1 MLGEF
6 ALLDQLSTSV
16 LLLDQK
22 LHIVYVNAAAEQL
35 MSASRQRTV
44 GKRLIEIVTVPDDL
58 ITRLR
63 DAIRHNQSFTDRQA
77 TIEPHG
83 VDPIVVDCV
92 ITPHTTRNNQRGLLV
107 EIDALDRPLRIAREE
122 AMLSQQEQT
131 RSLLRGLAHE
141 IKNPLGGLRGAAQLL
156 ERQLTEPELHEYT
169 SIIMNEADRLRT
181 LIDRMLGPVT
191 RPQRIA
197 VNIHEALEHVRKI
210 LLVGAPTNVNITFDY
225 DVSIPEFIS
234 DRDRLIQ
241 ALLNIAGNAMN
252 AVGDRGNIVFRSRV
266 ITSFTIGAERHRLV
280 AALEIHDDGPGV
292 PAELLDQIFFPMVTG
307 TDNGTGLGLSIAQ
320 SIMNQLGG
328 LVECRSEPGNTV
340 FTILIPLELI

>member
-58 ITRLR
+58 ITRFR
-63 DAIRHNQSFTDRQA
+63 DAIRHDQSFTDRQA

-169 SIIMNEADRLRT
+169 SIIMNEADRLHT

-197 VNIHEALEHVRKI
+197 VNIHETLEHVRKI

-225 DVSIPEFIS
+225 DISIPEFIS

-252 AVGDRGNIVFRSRV
+252 AVGDRGNILFRSRV
-266 ITSFTIGAERHRLV
+266 ITSFTIGAQRHRLV

-328 LVECRSEPGNTV
+328 LVECRSDPGNTV
-340 FTILIPLELI
+340 FTILIPLELL

>member
-252 AVGDRGNIVFRSRV
+252 AVGDRGNILFRSRV